1 MASGSYNSNQGNG
14 ATLSIPASA
23 YNIRISLAGASGGGG
38 GSDNGGSGGGGGSGR
53 SGTFSLPDFTAITLR
68 SYSGGQGGQGG
79 SCFGSAG
86 SAGSSN
92 VASGGS
98 GGNKSGCSGSG
109 GGGGG
114 ASGVYSVTHGA
125 WIIVAGGG
133 GGGGGGSW
141 NRNATSGSGAG
152 GFSGGGTPST
162 GNGSNGNGASC
173 GDGGAGG
180 GGGGGT
186 SGGGAGSGG
195 CDNVNGGT
203 GGGGGGSGYNSSR
216 ATLLSQGGH
225 GGGGYVT
232 VSYSYAIAEIN
243 YFRAIPNP
251 RSDGT
256 YDVELQWEVI
266 DAASASINQGVGSV
280 SLTGTQTVNTGLSPS
295 NEILTKTYTLTV
307 TGFDGSTISQDIT
320 VAMVDGSIVRSGIT
334 TFFTSG
340 EINFSSLRSNFK
352 ELSSGSVSASELRR
366 NTDVN
371 ESNPIV
377 PDSNE
382 NVGVSTLN
390 NLSLSQFRDTIK
402 RFNLLQSGGSIDL
415 DITSQDWNN
424 NLGKNIT
431 KKFIVTGD
439 CDSSSSYYYEST
451 TPTLVSTAT
460 TFSTPGSYSFTLP
473 TSIDISVKVV
483 SGMGG
488 TGGSDGYPGGD
499 GGYGRY
505 GEFTLPDFSSGS
517 FTVYVGA
524 AGTDGTTVGGGGG
537 IGAVSGGDGADQ
549 NPIGTSGGGG
559 GGGGASGLRYTD
571 GDWIIVAGGGGGGG
585 GASKNI
591 TSIPGQDALGFTSTT
606 NTITPT
612 NGALAIYGQ
621 DPYIDNVSL
630 LVFADEANGSTSTTD
645 YSPNTK
651 TITFTGN
658 AQVSSTQSKFGGSSL
673 YSGGGNYAGGDDIAT
688 NPSNDFAFGTDPF
701 TIEFWY
707 WQGRRYAGLAPNQ
720 FETANGGAILLRG
733 NATPGGGYY
742 PGGTLMELDDLDYY
756 ILSSSAAGNFNA
768 YDLTFF
774 LSDGNGSSSLGITV
788 AADTSSD
795 GITFAPETWNHIVLT
810 RESDGH
816 FYFYVNGI
824 KTSKTYQDDDPRVTR
839 STELTTTAKRL
850 FINGYDWFGS
860 PGIGTH
866 LTHSPT
872 ANSYIDDIRITK
884 GIARYTEDFTPPV
897 VSKSTTI
904 AFGLSSA
911 DGGGA
916 GGGGAGAPGGDAGSY
931 WGNDE
936 SNAADS
942 GDGGGSQ
949 YRSDIVGISTDIVS
963 LNDTDGYVEITY
975 TPYTPPDT
983 QKPAVRFTNFK
994 THNLT
999 IDVQGS
1005 IKGSDGMNSNP
1016 TDADATSR
1024 TGSKLVT
1031 PNPNGGDA
1039 MQINTTTGSVK
1050 IDVDASASIV
1060 NGNKFSG
1067 SFTDGA
1073 AITGTNYTV
1082 DGTING
1088 DTISGSYNPS

>member
-1 MASGSYNSNQGNG
+1 MASGSYNSGQGNG
-14 ATLSIPASA
+14 ATLAIPASA
-23 YNIRISLAGASGGGG
+23 YNIKISIAGARGGNG
-38 GSDNGGSGGGGGSGR
+38 GSDNNGSGGSGGNGR

-68 SYSGGQGGQGG
+68 SYSGGQGGTGG

-98 GGNKSGCSGSG
+98 GGNKGGCSGSG

-141 NRNATSGSGAG
+141 NRNATGGSGAG

-162 GNGSNGNGASC
+162 GNGSNGNGPSC

-216 ATLLSQGGH
+216 ATLLSQGEN
-225 GGGGYVT
+225 GGGGYVSI
-232 VSYSYAIAEIN
+232 SYSYAIAEIN

-251 RSDGT
+251 RTDGT
-256 YDVELQWEVI
+256 YDVELQWEAI
-266 DAASASINQGVGSV
+266 DAASASIDQGVGSV
-280 SLTGTQTVNTGLSPS
+280 LLTGTQTVNTGLSPS

-390 NLSLSQFRDTIK
+390 NLSLSQFRNTIK

-431 KKFIVTGD
+431 KKFIITGD
-439 CDSSSSYYYEST
+439 CDSSSSYYYETT
-451 TPTLVSTAT
+451 TPTLVSTAA

-483 SGMGG
+483 GGKGG
-488 TGGSDGYPGGD
+488 TGGSDTYPGGD

-537 IGAVSGGDGADQ
+537 IGAVSGGDGADD

-559 GGGGASGLRYTD
+559 GGGGASGLRYTN
-571 GDWIIVAGGGGGGG
+571 GDWIIVSGGGGGGG
-585 GASKNI
+585 GASLNI
-591 TSIPGQDALGFTSTT
+591 TSISGQDALGFTSTT

-612 NGALAIYGQ
+612 NGALANYGQ
-621 DPYIDNVSL
+621 DPYLDNVSL

-651 TITFTGN
+651 TFTFTGN

-673 YSGGGNYAGGDDIAT
+673 YSGGGSYPGGNDIAT

-707 WQGRRYAGLAPNQ
+707 WHGRRYVGTIEVSNV
-720 FETANGGAILLRG
+720 GAILLRG

-756 ILSSSAAGNFNA
+756 IIVGGNISSYN
-768 YDLTFF
+768 LTFF
-774 LSDGNGSSSLGITV
+774 LSNGNGSNTIV
-788 AADTSSD
+788 AANTSSS
-795 GITFAPETWNHIVLT
+795 GITFALETWNHIVLT
-810 RESDGH
+810 RESDG
-816 FYFYVNGI
+816 YFYIFLNGV
-824 KTSKTYQDDDPRVTR
+824 KTSKIDYDDDSILTR
-839 STELTTTAKRL
+839 STELTTTAKPL
-850 FINGYDWFGS
+850 FIGGYDWYGS
-860 PGIGTH
+860 PTQNTH

-872 ANSYIDDIRITK
+872 ANSFIDDIRITK
-884 GIARYTEDFTPPV
+884 GIVRYTEDFTPPV

-904 AFGLSSA
+904 ALGLSSS

-931 WGNDE
+931 WGNDN

-949 YRSDIVGISTDIVS
+949 YRSDIVNISSELVAS
-963 LNDTDGYVEITY
+963 DTDGYVEITY

-983 QKPAVRFTNFK
+983 QKPAVRFTNSK

-1005 IKGSDGMNSNP
+1005 IKGSDGMNNLATSNG
-1016 TDADATSR
+1016 ATSR
-1024 TGSKLVT
+1024 TGSKFVT

-1039 MQINTTTGSVK
+1039 MQIDTTSGSVK
-1050 IDVDASASIV
+1050 IDIDASGSIV
-1060 NGNKFSG
+1060 KGNKFSG

-1088 DTISGSYNPS
+1088 TTVQGSYLAS